1 MKYVG
6 EDSDRLGFELS
17 LRVVMFHEAL
27 AQRLGVN
34 RTEHKLLDLVARH
47 PDGLTPGELATA
59 TGLSNPAITKVV
71 DALAARDL
79 VRRERSTTDR
89 RSVRVLLAPGH
100 AALTRPSAAGVARRI
115 HELNE
120 SFTGAELDAITR
132 WVEGV
137 NDALR
142 AETEALRGD

>member
-1 MKYVG
+1 MG
-6 EDSDRLGFELS
+6 EDGDRLGFELS

-47 PDGLTPGELATA
+47 PGGITPGELAAA

-79 VRRERSTTDR
+79 VRRERSATDR
-89 RSVRVLLAPGH
+89 RSVRVLLAPGYP
-100 AALTRPSAAGVARRI
+100 ALTRPSAAGLARRI
-115 HELNE
+115 HQLNE
-120 SFTGAELDAITR
+120 SFTEAELSAITR
-132 WVEGV
+132 WVAGV

-142 AETEALRGD
+142 VETEALAP